1 MLFCLLSNFPRVVLE
16 DDQIYFICGQGG
28 PERKFQ
34 LNIRKKEKKK
44 NILIIVCLEMSSLL
58 STEKAIKGGS
68 QETLEKG
75 WMT

>member
-44 NILIIVCLEMSSLL
+44 KHSNNSVSGNELSS
-58 STEKAIKGGS
+58 EY
-68 QETLEKG
+68 
-75 WMT
+75 